1 MNTKWTVKFTALA
14 VLLLAGASA
23 ARADDVYTIT
33 VRKQDDKAKNRWSL
47 QDWLETRDKIRLMDL
62 WLALHSPSPYEFFI
76 DGEYRFSD
84 GTPGMPFSNWKTSF
98 GAYASIFGIEGGRLF
113 ADRAE
118 TPLLFCLRIFGFH
131 EQATNITLQG
141 GTILA
146 SDGAGFQNGVLGVHT
161 TIYLNRMAGLEGS
174 FHHLFPST
182 PNDAGIDRQG
192 NRLAGGAFIDFREL
206 RVYAE
211 YLTSTEAQYQPGFG
225 TGLRFFF

>member
-1 MNTKWTVKFTALA
+1 MNIVEIVKIAALGM
-14 VLLLAGASA
+14 LALMGATS

-62 WLALHSPSPYEFFI
+62 WLALHSPSPYEFFL
-76 DGEYRFSD
+76 DGENRFSD
-84 GTPGMPFSNWKTSF
+84 GLPGMPFSNWKTSF

-118 TPLLFCLRIFGFH
+118 SPLLLCLRIFGFH

-141 GTILA
+141 GTVLA
-146 SDGAGFQNGVLGVHT
+146 SDGSGFRNGVLGLRAT
-161 TIYLNRMAGLEGS
+161 FYLNRMAGVEGS

-182 PNDAGIDRQG
+182 PNDAGIERQG
-192 NRLAGGAFIDFREL
+192 NRYSGGGFIEFSYL
-206 RVYAE
+206 RLYAE
-211 YLTSTEAQYQPGFG
+211 YFTSTEAQYQPGFG